1 MNPAPSVAG
10 EKIKLFLTAT
20 PKTMHSGQVADLPCQ
35 REVNFF
41 SSMCSLLSSL
51 SKATGLQAKFT
62 PSRSLVRPVIMVP
75 ILKAVYFLVLSIFY
89 ISFISVHKKYL

>member
-1 MNPAPSVAG
+1 
-10 EKIKLFLTAT
+10 
-20 PKTMHSGQVADLPCQ
+20 MHSGQVADLPCQ

-62 PSRSLVRPVIMVP
+62 PSRYLVRPVIMVLKFQVP
-75 ILKAVYFLVLSIFY
+75 NLKAVYFLLLSIFY
-89 ISFISVHKKYL
+89 ISFISVYKKYLQALGTWRKNDDDTM